1 MTDSALENIYIE
13 EIYQVPPKTTIIISS
28 PWREVKDDQRLL
40 LSNILLAVKLSLDS
54 VRIIHQSQFDLMAL
68 KEKPSRM
75 IAFIAPP
82 KGLTLYEVIH
92 TGETSVIFS
101 EALENL
107 NSDEAAKRKLWN
119 NLRALF
125 PA

>member
-82 KGLTLYEVIH
+82 KGLALYEVIH

-119 NLRALF
+119 TLRALF